1 MNILDCFHR
10 AIFTFLFCLA
20 FCLAA
25 RGETYLERLLKL
37 RSTESEIHFYG
48 KLIDQHG
55 KAVINATILYHTTGY
70 GLLSPRYKKGKV
82 KVDEKGG
89 FEVHGGKTGYLYI
102 EDIVAQGYE
111 FKVGEDFNEDFFD
124 YRRSRRDRHRP
135 DKENPVIFHLRKKE
149 APGTYLMTKKFVVA
163 LRGGEGKWH
172 WAKDLNHGWH
182 YDKRTKNNPGVFWDI
197 EVEGEMDREKREWR
211 VTFKTNGERSG
222 LQLRDEFLYEAPED
236 GYAKSL
242 EVVFPFTEHGKFP
255 VKYLYVRLREPGMY
269 SRFEISEYSQCDET
283 HLYLRCNNGV
293 INPYGDRSLEPVKC
307 LCDIPRIYNAAKDNH
322 KLYEKMMDSVHTYNR
337 IGDSGEDAF
346 KRQQLAPRPPFEEL
360 IKEGKLIY

>member
-10 AIFTFLFCLA
+10 AIFTFIFCLA

-149 APGTYLMTKKFVVA
+149 ALGTYLMTMEFVVT
-163 LRGGEGKWH
+163 LRGGEGKRH
-172 WAKDLNHGWH
+172 WARDLAKGWNANA
-182 YDKRTKNNPGVFWDI
+182 RTRKNPEVFWDI
-197 EVEGEMDREKREWR
+197 EAEGEMDLERREWR
-211 VTFKTNGERSG
+211 VTFRTNGERSG
-222 LQLRDEFLYEAPED
+222 LQFRDEFLYEAPED

-293 INPYGDRSLEPVKC
+293 INPYGDRSLEPVKS
-307 LCDIPRIYNAAKDNH
+307 LLRIPRLKQASYDNRQIKAKVDESAQIIVECSH
-322 KLYEKMMDSVHTYNR
+322 QADK
-337 IGDSGEDAF
+337 AF
-346 KRQQLAPRPPFEEL
+346 RTQQLAPRPPFEEL